1 MLMFTSSTD
10 PRLSSLPPPIRS
22 VIIRQILILCALCQ
36 GKPDAEQDGF
46 VGYVE
51 PQDTPQTVEI
61 GIGRPLERIEGV
73 FIEGGSLV
81 AVILWGNAGAGISLV
96 YPQAEGHAP
105 AVAEKLRQ
113 LLSTSEVI
121 HEEQS

>member
-1 MLMFTSSTD
+1 MFMFTSSTD

-22 VIIRQILILCALCQ
+22 IITRQILILCALCQ

-51 PQDTPQTVEI
+51 PQDTPQTVEL

-73 FIEGGSLV
+73 FIEGGCLV

-96 YPQAEGHAP
+96 CPRAEGHAP
-105 AVAEKLRQ
+105 AVAGILRQ
-113 LLSTSEVI
+113 FLPTEEVI
-121 HEEQS
+121 HERR

>member
-22 VIIRQILILCALCQ
+22 VITRQILILRALCHRE
-36 GKPDAEQDGF
+36 PDAEQDGF

-51 PQDTPQTVEI
+51 PQDTPKTVELV
-61 GIGRPLERIEGV
+61 IGRPLECIEGV
-73 FIEGGSLV
+73 FVEGGCLI

-96 YPQAEGHAP
+96 CPLADGHAP
-105 AVAEKLRQ
+105 TVVGKLRQ
-113 LLSTSEVI
+113 LLPIEDFT
-121 HEEQS
+121 HEE

>member
-22 VIIRQILILCALCQ
+22 VIARQILILCALCHCE
-36 GKPDAEQDGF
+36 PDAEQDGF

-51 PQDTPQTVEI
+51 PQDTPQMVKL

-73 FIEGGSLV
+73 FVEGGCLV

-96 YPQAEGHAP
+96 CPLADGHAP
-105 AVAEKLRQ
+105 AVARMLRQ
-113 LLSTSEVI
+113 LLPTEDFT
-121 HEEQS
+121 HEE